1 MEFIKKNLTVILLSV
16 MCTLLLVV
24 VILLVV
30 DNNTFKFSNS
40 TTKEDTLEKNIKTS
54 KQSETKKEETKQEEI
69 IKEEVKATKKE
80 EAKAETKK
88 EEAKVAPKQEEVV
101 TPKVES
107 KQEEKSEESLLSY
120 LNSQTQLFSNRSEST
135 GKLKEIFVS
144 IIDFIFYDKEIK
156 GYKFKELTN
165 MAKLQVIDSALA
177 IDKQIDTYFPDYK
190 ETIKDKYTSVK
201 GTLALKYLDV
211 TASFCSNY
219 PKMCNQAKLNFNTM
233 KSNYGF
239 ALDLAKELLKSG
251 TSKVKELYENW
262 KDK

>member
-1 MEFIKKNLTVILLSV
+1 MKFIKKNLTVILLSV

-40 TTKEDTLEKNIKTS
+40 TSKEDTLEKNTKTIR
-54 KQSETKKEETKQEEI
+54 QTETKEEETK
-69 IKEEVKATKKE
+69 V
-80 EAKAETKK
+80 ETKK
-88 EEAKVAPKQEEVV
+88 EEAKPVQ
-101 TPKVES
+101 
-107 KQEEKSEESLLSY
+107 KQEEKSKESLLSY
-120 LNSQTQLFSNRSEST
+120 FNSQTQLFGNRNESI

-156 GYKFKELTN
+156 GYKFKDLTN
-165 MAKLQVIDSALA
+165 EAKLQIIDTALFM
-177 IDKQIDTYFPDYK
+177 DKQIDTYFPDYK

-219 PKMCNQAKLNFNTM
+219 PKMCDQAKLNFNTM

-239 ALDLAKELLKSG
+239 ALDLAKELLKNG